1 MRCGVWSFACLVLLG
16 DFAKGSGFAGF
27 LVMQFQATSQYRYM
41 EDCAALFDVVYM
53 VGTEC

>member
-16 DFAKGSGFAGF
+16 DVAKGSGFVGF
-27 LVMQFQATSQYRYM
+27 LVMQFQMTSQYRYM

-53 VGTEC
+53 VGMEC